1 MKLYGSIFTT
11 CFLATA
17 LVLSY
22 NPANAAVVQRGSVTA
37 RAAPRAN
44 NAMRIASTT
53 TTNDTVEATDT
64 TVAELETT
72 DTAIAD
78 ANVIEN
84 KSSKFDSVLGDVGSN
99 SMDVS
104 AKSRTQM
111 IMDQRAA
118 LDASD
123 TQSTSK
129 KVVTTAGSTCDT
141 NLRNCMKQKC
151 NNDFSKCSGDGD
163 TDWGNK
169 INSCRATSNCSSEEF
184 NLFADEI
191 KADRDYN
198 SEMANYNQTIDCGN
212 RYNSCIISQCGT
224 DFSKCLSKSVADA
237 AVLNCTK
244 IATDCQSADNG
255 LTSRAQEVFG
265 TLRNNAVTQTK
276 KDEDRLYELRN
287 LMTEQCKSFGAS
299 FDERSLDCVFT
310 VNLFANNSK
319 TPMAS
324 KKLYAGDT
332 FDCNQD
338 WFGIDLTTYKE
349 NAYRLTRSQTAAS
362 SAMLGAGLGVA
373 AGAISSGA
381 ISHAIDTHKAEKA
394 LDAAKENSNS
404 SSNNESGLSSV
415 DGSSMNKTNTE
426 TETSSKIDVE
436 TNRDQVLKDNAK
448 ITGNNAEA
456 MENMDKSRQDYETAK
471 KNNDMIGMANAEAN
485 MHAEGSKVKEMEH
498 IEVSSTPSAPEKIDA
513 SKLLGGS
520 K

>member
-11 CFLATA
+11 CFLATT

-22 NPANAAVVQRGSVTA
+22 NQANAAVVQRGSVTT

-53 TTNDTVEATDT
+53 NTTDTVDATDA
-64 TVAELETT
+64 TVAEPETT
-72 DTAIAD
+72 DTVIAD

-129 KVVTTAGSTCDT
+129 KVVATAGSTCDT

-224 DFSKCLSKSVADA
+224 DFSKCLSKPVADA

-244 IATDCQSADNG
+244 IATDCQSSDNG

-287 LMTEQCKSFGAS
+287 LMTEQCKSLGAS

-381 ISHAIDTHKAEKA
+381 ISRAIDTQKAEKA
-394 LDAAKENSNS
+394 LDAAKVKEGESNNKQTNDFNV
-404 SSNNESGLSSV
+404 SSNKNEVASTEKADTDEIVKEDLNKSSV
-415 DGSSMNKTNTE
+415 KDSNIQNVIDKGRLYIPGYDSVPEGAIKKDGVIS
-426 TETSSKIDVE
+426 
-436 TNRDQVLKDNAK
+436 AG
-448 ITGNNAEA
+448 TG
-456 MENMDKSRQDYETAK
+456 
-471 KNNDMIGMANAEAN
+471 G
-485 MHAEGSKVKEMEH
+485 
-498 IEVSSTPSAPEKIDA
+498 PSPKR
-513 SKLLGGS
+513 
-520 K
+520 